1 MRNTLVKES
10 LHSEIYRLG
19 LRRQAVALE
28 LALPP
33 IGNHVSADQL
43 THMHKS
49 TYSLDGYSMIICVA
63 SMAQPK
69 GDAKTGE
76 MQWT

>member
-1 MRNTLVKES
+1 VKKS
-10 LHSEIYRLG
+10 LHSKVYGLG
-19 LRRQAVALE
+19 LRRQTME
-28 LALPP
+28 LKLVLPP

-49 TYSLDGYSMIICVA
+49 TYSLDGYSMIICA
-63 SMAQPK
+63 TSMAQPK

>member
-1 MRNTLVKES
+1 MRNRFVKES

-19 LRRQAVALE
+19 LCRQTMALK

-49 TYSLDGYSMIICVA
+49 TYSLGGYGMIICKA